1 MTWYPDQPSFPQ
13 ASDIPPNGAGDTVR
27 GHGVKALTRV
37 LVALEHQLRVP
48 GLRIPELH
56 PSVFGATHDPSPV
69 RRESYTEDEI
79 LNPYA
84 LA

>member
-1 MTWYPDQPSFPQ
+1 M
-13 ASDIPPNGAGDTVR
+13 
-27 GHGVKALTRV
+27 KALTRV